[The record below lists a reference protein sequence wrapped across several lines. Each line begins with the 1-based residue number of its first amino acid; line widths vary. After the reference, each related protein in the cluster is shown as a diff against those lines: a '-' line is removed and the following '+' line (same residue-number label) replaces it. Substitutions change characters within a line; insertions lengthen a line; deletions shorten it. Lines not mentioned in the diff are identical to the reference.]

1 MTWKE
6 AQDFFRGKLVLIGIN
21 FVEKEGELIESYQ
34 THGRVLELTGDAIF
48 KINKSNN
55 SLFQMPYD
63 LESIEQA
70 EKGEYR
76 EKTTGLIIKDPDFIL
91 TFDIVVKKDENLD
104 GLKELGYIP

>member
-6 AQDFFRGKLVLIGIN
+6 AQEFFKGKLVLIGIN

-34 THGRVLELTGDAIF
+34 THGRVLELTDDGIF
-48 KINKSNN
+48 KINKNDN
-55 SLFQMPYD
+55 SLFQIPYD

-76 EKTTGLIIKDPDFIL
+76 EKTTGLIINDPDFII
-91 TFDIVVKKDENLD
+91 TWDIIIEKGENFDD
-104 GLKELGYIP
+104 LKEFGYIP